1 MINYAEFVV
10 GCASLGKGGGREL
23 GQGVRTQTFQVLC
36 VRLGPSVG
44 PASRSQAGLCQGA
57 AQGLIRVFS
66 VVGPSFHRP
75 WAGRDAAEHPGIRW
89 PVKAAPFSW
98 AWIPGGP
105 ASEWSP
111 WGGRSTVAGLGRPLS
126 DHTGWIFGL
135 AGGING
141 QGLAL
146 GPAFPLPFGGQ
157 RPRSGHTALM
167 AL

>member
-1 MINYAEFVV
+1 MILNIQLAALILGRV
-10 GCASLGKGGGREL
+10 GAGSWAK
-23 GQGVRTQTFQVLC
+23 GVRTQTSPVLGAC
-36 VRLGPSVG
+36 LTPSIGPV
-44 PASRSQAGLCQGA
+44 SRSQEGQCQGV
-57 AQGLIRVFS
+57 AQGLIHVFS
-66 VVGPSFHRP
+66 VAGPSFHRP
-75 WAGRDAAEHPGIRW
+75 WAGRDAAEHPGIRR

-105 ASEWSP
+105 LSEWSP
-111 WGGRSTVAGLGRPLS
+111 WGGRNTVAGPGSPLS
-126 DHTGWIFGL
+126 DHAGWIFGL

-167 AL
+167 AP

>member
-1 MINYAEFVV
+1 MILTVWLAVLLLGRV
-10 GCASLGKGGGREL
+10 GAGSWAK
-23 GQGVRTQTFQVLC
+23 GVRTQTFPVLC
-36 VRLGPSVG
+36 VCLAPSIG
-44 PASRSQAGLCQGA
+44 PASRSQAGRCQGV
-57 AQGLIRVFS
+57 AQGLILVFS
-66 VVGPSFHRP
+66 VAGPSFHRP

-111 WGGRSTVAGLGRPLS
+111 WGGRNTVAGLGRPLS
-126 DHTGWIFGL
+126 DHVGWIFRL

-157 RPRSGHTALM
+157 RPRSGHAVLM
-167 AL
+167 PP

>member
-1 MINYAEFVV
+1 MVLNVWLAVLLLGRV
-10 GCASLGKGGGREL
+10 GAGSWAK
-23 GQGVRTQTFQVLC
+23 GVRTQTFPVLC
-36 VRLGPSVG
+36 VCLAPSFG
-44 PASRSQAGLCQGA
+44 PASRSQAGRYQGV
-57 AQGLIRVFS
+57 AQGLILVFS
-66 VVGPSFHRP
+66 VAGPSFHRP

-111 WGGRSTVAGLGRPLS
+111 WGGRNTVAGLGRPLS
-126 DHTGWIFGL
+126 DHAGWIFRL

-146 GPAFPLPFGGQ
+146 GPAFPLPFRGQ
-157 RPRSGHTALM
+157 RPRSGHTVLM
-167 AL
+167 AP

>member
-1 MINYAEFVV
+1 MILNVWLAM
-10 GCASLGKGGGREL
+10 LILRRLL
-23 GQGVRTQTFQVLC
+23 GQKGKNPDISSSLC
-36 VRLGPSVG
+36 LSAPSIG
-44 PASRSQAGLCQGA
+44 TASQSHASQCQGA
-57 AQGLIRVFS
+57 AQGLIHVFS
-66 VVGPSFHRP
+66 VAGPSFHRP
-75 WAGRDAAEHPGIRW
+75 WARRDAAEHPGIRW

-111 WGGRSTVAGLGRPLS
+111 WGGRNTVAGLGSPLS

-146 GPAFPLPFGGQ
+146 GPAFALPF
-157 RPRSGHTALM
+157 
-167 AL
+167 

>member
-1 MINYAEFVV
+1 MLILGRV
-10 GCASLGKGGGREL
+10 GAGNGAK
-23 GQGVRTQTFQVLC
+23 GVRTQTFPVLC
-36 VRLGPSVG
+36 ASLAPSIG
-44 PASRSQAGLCQGA
+44 PASRSRAGLCQGV

-66 VVGPSFHRP
+66 VAGPSFHRP

-111 WGGRSTVAGLGRPLS
+111 WGGRNTVAGLGSPLS
-126 DHTGWIFGL
+126 DHAGWIFRL

-157 RPRSGHTALM
+157 RPRSGHTVLM
-167 AL
+167 AP